1 MSSEMIRLT
10 DVRFQYGDGEFALRV
25 PELVVER
32 GQRVAV
38 IGPSGS
44 GKTTLLHVIA
54 GIGLP
59 QTGSVEV
66 GGANWTGM
74 TEADR
79 RALRV
84 QRIGLVFQE
93 FELLE
98 HLKVLDNITLPYRIH
113 PSLSLDSACRDR
125 ARALAGKLGVG
136 DKLARFPAHLSH
148 GEKQRV
154 AVCRALVTEPD
165 LILADE
171 PTGNLDPANKHRV
184 LDHLIDCVSEHGST
198 LVLVT
203 HDHDLLD
210 RFDRII
216 DVKSLSEGA
225 GS

>member
-1 MSSEMIRLT
+1 MIRLT
-10 DVRFQYGDGEFALRV
+10 DLRFQYGDGDFALRV
-25 PELVVER
+25 PELAVAS

-54 GIGLP
+54 GIALP
-59 QTGSVEV
+59 QTGSVEID
-66 GGANWTGM
+66 GSDWATLA
-74 TEADR
+74 EAER
-79 RALRV
+79 RGLRV

-93 FELLE
+93 FDLLE
-98 HLKVLDNITLPYRIH
+98 YLNVLDNIMLPYRIH
-113 PSLSLDSACRDR
+113 PLLSLDSACRDR
-125 ARALAGKLGVG
+125 ASALAGKLGVG
-136 DKLARFPAHLSH
+136 DKLARFPDQLSH

-154 AVCRALVTEPD
+154 AVCRALITEPD

-184 LDHLIDCVSEHGST
+184 LDHLIDCASERGST

-210 RFDRII
+210 RFDRVI
-216 DVKSLSEGA
+216 DLKSFSEGVGA
-225 GS
+225 

>member
-1 MSSEMIRLT
+1 MIRLT
-10 DVRFQYGDGEFALRV
+10 DLRFQYGDGDFALRV
-25 PELVVER
+25 PELAVES
-32 GQRVAV
+32 GQHVAV

-59 QTGSVEV
+59 QTGSVEID
-66 GGANWTGM
+66 GANWTEM
-74 TEADR
+74 SEADR

-98 HLKVLDNITLPYRIH
+98 HLRVLDNITLPYRIH
-113 PSLSLDSACRDR
+113 PSLSLGSECRDR
-125 ARALAGKLGVG
+125 AKSLAGKLGID

-171 PTGNLDPANKHRV
+171 PTGNLDPANKRRV
-184 LDHLIDCVSEHGST
+184 LDYLIDGVSERGAT

>member
-44 GKTTLLHVIA
+44 GQTTLLHVIA

-59 QTGSVEV
+59 QTGSVEI

-136 DKLARFPAHLSH
+136 DKLARFPGHLSH

-171 PTGNLDPANKHRV
+171 PTGNLDPVNKHRV

>member
-1 MSSEMIRLT
+1 MIQLS
-10 DVRFQYGDGEFALRV
+10 DLRFQYGDGDFALRV
-25 PELVVER
+25 SDLAVEC

-54 GIGLP
+54 GIALP
-59 QTGSVEV
+59 QTGSIEI
-66 GGANWTGM
+66 GGSNWAALA
-74 TEADR
+74 EAKR
-79 RALRV
+79 RAHRI

-98 HLKVLDNITLPYRIH
+98 YLTVLDNITLPYRIH
-113 PSLSLDSACRDR
+113 PSMTLDASCRDR
-125 ARALAGKLGVG
+125 AAALAEKLGVG
-136 DKLARFPAHLSH
+136 DKIARFPGHLSH

-184 LDHLIDCVSEHGST
+184 LDHLIDRASERGST

-210 RFDRII
+210 RFDRVI
-216 DVKSLSEGA
+216 DVKSFSEGIGA
-225 GS
+225 

>member
-10 DVRFQYGDGEFALRV
+10 DLRFQYGDGEFALRV

-44 GKTTLLHVIA
+44 GQTTLLHVIA

-59 QTGSVEV
+59 QTGSVEI

-136 DKLARFPAHLSH
+136 DKLARFPGHLSH

-171 PTGNLDPANKHRV
+171 PTGNLDPVNKHRV

>member
-1 MSSEMIRLT
+1 MIRLT
-10 DVRFQYGDGEFALRV
+10 DLRFQYGDGEFALRV
-25 PELVVER
+25 PELAVES

-54 GIGLP
+54 GIELP
-59 QTGSVEV
+59 QKGSVEIS
-66 GGANWTGM
+66 GSNWTALA
-74 TEADR
+74 EAER
-79 RALRV
+79 RGLRI

-98 HLKVLDNITLPYRIH
+98 YLRVLDNITLPYRIH

-125 ARALAGKLGVG
+125 ARTLAETLGVG
-136 DKLARFPAHLSH
+136 DKLARFPGHLSH

-154 AVCRALVTEPD
+154 AVCRALITEPD

-184 LDHLIDCVSEHGST
+184 LDHLIDCANERGST

-216 DVKSLSEGA
+216 DVKSFSEGA
-225 GS
+225 GA

>member
-1 MSSEMIRLT
+1 MIRLT
-10 DVRFQYGDGEFALRV
+10 DLRFQYGDGEFALRV
-25 PELVVER
+25 PELAVES

-59 QTGSVEV
+59 QTGSVEI

-74 TEADR
+74 TEANR

-136 DKLARFPAHLSH
+136 DKLARFPGQLSH

-171 PTGNLDPANKHRV
+171 PTGNLDPENKHRV